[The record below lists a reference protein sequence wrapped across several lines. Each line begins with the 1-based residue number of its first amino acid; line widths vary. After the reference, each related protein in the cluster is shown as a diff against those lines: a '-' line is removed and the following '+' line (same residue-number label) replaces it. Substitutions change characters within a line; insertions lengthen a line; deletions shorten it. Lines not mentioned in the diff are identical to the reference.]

1 MKGLSKGEV
10 ENQLRNE
17 KLGEER
23 IKELISQ
30 KYFAGNKPTNSF
42 LFKKLDAK
50 TLGSLIAIYEHKIFV
65 QGIIWQINSFDQF
78 GVELGKVLAQKI
90 LPELQDKNQQIDTH
104 NSSTNGVINYW
115 KSLL

>member
-23 IKELISQ
+23 IKELIPQ

-104 NSSTNGVINYW
+104 NSSTNGLINYW